1 MQLRHQFFVVRGKR
15 HAAVGA
21 VVPAQ
26 FPVKVF
32 FALFVKGAATTF
44 DPNERHGIDRDGC
57 RADAAGVEVLVGL
70 DGHGQTLLCLFLLF
84 LLRLRVLLL
93 KASRVQTELF
103 DGVLFA
109 LRRRFCPPFLRFAR
123 ALPHPV
129 AVQIRHPHVELS
141 AGMAQ
146 LGGALKINKIEKWLV
161 LIILVL
167 VFPHDIKIKKY
178 ILV

>member
-1 MQLRHQFFVVRGKR
+1 MRHQFFVVRGKR

-44 DPNERHGIDRDGC
+44 DPNERHGIDGDGC

-84 LLRLRVLLL
+84 LLFLLRLFVLLL

-103 DGVLFA
+103 DGVLFP
-109 LRRRFCPPFLRFAR
+109 LRRRFCPPFLRLEKESWCF
-123 ALPHPV
+123 
-129 AVQIRHPHVELS
+129 
-141 AGMAQ
+141 
-146 LGGALKINKIEKWLV
+146 KNKQRK
-161 LIILVL
+161 
-167 VFPHDIKIKKY
+167 HCG
-178 ILV
+178 

>member
-1 MQLRHQFFVVRGKR
+1 MFKKR
-15 HAAVGA
+15 N
-21 VVPAQ
+21 PQ
-26 FPVKVF
+26 KFKS
-32 FALFVKGAATTF
+32 T
-44 DPNERHGIDRDGC
+44 
-57 RADAAGVEVLVGL
+57 
-70 DGHGQTLLCLFLLF
+70 
-84 LLRLRVLLL
+84 
-93 KASRVQTELF
+93 
-103 DGVLFA
+103 
-109 LRRRFCPPFLRFAR
+109 FAR